1 METKDKMETTNGIG
15 KVIGALVAGILTGA
29 AFGILF
35 APEKGCR
42 TRRNIMNGA
51 NDLAEDFKEKIKD
64 EASELRKKAD
74 DLENLV
80 KDKIENVS
88 RNVKEKVDEATKA
101 KI

>member
-1 METKDKMETTNGIG
+1 METKNGIG
-15 KVIGALVAGILTGA
+15 KVVGALLAGVLTGA

-42 TRRNIMNGA
+42 TRRKILISA
-51 NDLAEDFKEKIKD
+51 KDLADDFKEKMKD

-80 KDKIENVS
+80 KDKVEEVS
-88 RNVKEKVDEATKA
+88 NNIKGKVDETTKH
-101 KI
+101 

>member
-1 METKDKMETTNGIG
+1 METTNGIG
-15 KVIGALVAGILTGA
+15 KVFGALVAGVLTGA

-51 NDLAEDFKEKIKD
+51 KDLADDFKEKMKD
-64 EASELRKKAD
+64 EVCELRKKAD

-80 KDKIENVS
+80 KEKMEDASK
-88 RNVKEKVDEATKA
+88 NVKEKVDEATKA